1 MKKKKMM
8 WCETP
13 WYSSG
18 EWERV
23 RALVVERDSRAVEM
37 MKVWRCR
44 VTRLPA
50 GVETTLSLLE
60 AHSDRPHTTL
70 SLGTAVNR
78 FLNHISHI
86 GMNTWGLTKLHEA
99 AEKVG
104 VAEWVVQ
111 VRHESTHGTMPSL
124 AVLRAALEFSL
135 SWLET
140 NYWNSSLNFF
150 SCPTSS
156 DSDEEAGGLHTLLEL
171 YQYLKLYQVWGTDR
185 MSELQSQ
192 TEVWSHLCQQ
202 WTAVTVARP
211 AHLASLSVKQAV
223 GRIKTDICSVL
234 DRDPTKLEVLADML
248 AREELLVPG
257 REFLDSLEKEGSE
270 GDAEV
275 PVQLI
280 QIWSEFLSIVERQ
293 GGLLGLISRLVERAG
308 QGGAGC
314 ELAGGWVR
322 ILGSAVLGQST
333 PPALS
338 VKPSPGRVAACTL
351 QSWLR
356 SPGHITVQL
365 CPLLC
370 QLANLPRSKVQSV
383 QSLLNIMVG
392 SKLETKPATSVFTL
406 SDLVNSEPSPEPLN
420 ESGRDCSTWR
430 LVTNH
435 LTHSSSPLGTV
446 LGSSDWSSLWVEAE
460 WSKEEQEEEETVPKF
475 DICPID
481 WSSAVGAGASKATS
495 KPAPHFYSNSPKK
508 LYRQQDQQDAFR
520 RRKRLKKS

>member
-1 MKKKKMM
+1 MNRV
-8 WCETP
+8 TQP
-13 WYSSG
+13 WYDG
-18 EWERV
+18 EEWRHV
-23 RALVVERDSRAVEM
+23 RDQVLARHPAVLTHIS
-37 MKVWRCR
+37 VWRTR
-44 VTRLPA
+44 VSRLPA
-50 GVETTLSLLE
+50 GVETSASLLE
-60 AHSDRPHTTL
+60 ALTSPPHTAL
-70 SLGTAVNR
+70 SLATAVNR
-78 FLNHISHI
+78 FLNHVSHI
-86 GMNTWGLTKLHEA
+86 GMNMWGVTKLHEA
-99 AEKVG
+99 AERLSVP
-104 VAEWVVQ
+104 EWIVHL
-111 VRHESTHGTMPSL
+111 RHETTHGHMPEVTM
-124 AVLRAALEFSL
+124 LRAALDYGL
-135 SWLET
+135 AWLDLH
-140 NYWNSSLNFF
+140 YWNSSEAGSKLEDE
-150 SCPTSS
+150 SQ
-156 DSDEEAGGLHTLLEL
+156 DEESELQKLLEC
-171 YQYLKLYQVWGTDR
+171 YMYLKLYQVWGTDR

-392 SKLETKPATSVFTL
+392 SKQETKPATSVFTL

-508 LYRQQDQQDAFR
+508 LYRQQDQQEAFR